1 LHRERVLD
9 YSKEFTKGI
18 IKENPLFVLML
29 GCCPALA
36 VTTSALNGA
45 AMGVAASAVLI
56 SSNIIISLIR
66 RAIPPQIRIPCY
78 IVVIAS
84 FVTMVDL
91 FMNAYFPPPI
101 VAALGIFIPL
111 IVVNCIILGR
121 AEAFAGKN
129 NVIASALDGAGMGLG
144 FFLALLLVGSIREV
158 LGSGTWLGISV
169 GDWYVPA
176 SLFIQAPG
184 AFLVLGLLLGLFAWL
199 RQRRQEKGS

>member
-1 LHRERVLD
+1 MD
-9 YSKEFTKGI
+9 YTKEFTKGI
-18 IKENPLFVLML
+18 VKENPLFVLML

-56 SSNIIISLIR
+56 SSNTIIALIR
-66 RAIPPQIRIPCY
+66 KFIPDQIRIPCY

-91 FMNAYFPPPI
+91 LMQAYFPPAI
-101 VAALGIFIPL
+101 VKALGIFIPL

-129 NVIASALDGAGMGLG
+129 GVLASALDGAGMGIG
-144 FFLALLLVGSIREV
+144 FLLALVLVGSIREV
-158 LGSGTWLGISV
+158 LGNGTWLGISI
-169 GDWYVPA
+169 GEGFVPA
-176 SLFIQAPG
+176 RLFVQAPG
-184 AFLVLGLLLGLFAWL
+184 AFMVLGLLLGFFAWI
-199 RQRRQEKGS
+199 RQRREAKE

>member
-1 LHRERVLD
+1 MD
-9 YSKEFTKGI
+9 YTKEFTKGI
-18 IKENPLFVLML
+18 VKENPLFVLML

-56 SSNIIISLIR
+56 SSNTIIALIR
-66 RAIPPQIRIPCY
+66 KFIPDQIRIPCY

-91 FMNAYFPPPI
+91 LMQAFFPPAI
-101 VAALGIFIPL
+101 VTALGIFIPL

-129 NVIASALDGAGMGLG
+129 GVLASALDGAGMGIG
-144 FFLALLLVGSIREV
+144 FLLALVLVGSIREV
-158 LGSGTWLGISV
+158 LGNGTWLGISI
-169 GDWYVPA
+169 GEGFVPA
-176 SLFIQAPG
+176 RLFVQAPG
-184 AFLVLGLLLGLFAWL
+184 AFMVLGLLLGFFAWI
-199 RQRRQEKGS
+199 RQRREAKE